1 MKKMMTIKNWKKKFN
16 CGEIIEQKIK
26 TRKIRR
32 RKKEKTYKN
41 NLKKEQESKRKIKM
55 LAFCSQNM

>member
-41 NLKKEQESKRKIKM
+41 NLKKE
-55 LAFCSQNM
+55 